1 MTRLALL
8 VLLLLAAA
16 APADE
21 LRRPLPVG
29 SGPTH
34 AYPPTLA
41 GFAARVQAKKRA
53 RKHRALKA
61 ALIARGV
68 PPAKVAALE
77 AKFGDGDFWATLL
90 KYLLDYGL
98 SALLKLIESWLS

>member
-1 MTRLALL
+1 MIRLALFI
-8 VLLLLAAA
+8 LLLLAAA

-21 LRRPLPVG
+21 PRLPLPVG

-34 AYPPTLA
+34 AYPPTPVGL
-41 GFAARVQAKKRA
+41 AARVQAKKRA
-53 RKHRALKA
+53 RKHRSLKA
-61 ALIARGV
+61 VLIARGV

-77 AKFGDGDFWATLL
+77 AKFGDGDFWAALL